1 VIRIWSSTSK
11 THGLVSVVRRKYFC
25 FCCEKNHCDHVKK
38 FKHLSA
44 NNIDDDNYPPVLQ
57 QLVDI
62 YNSEN
67 ETSPNSS
74 NSSIICHSFEEI
86 PFGPTEAL
94 TRVFSSGIIQNV
106 QRHGDSL
113 VFIPN
118 NTVCKHCSGRLD
130 TDDPIENKW
139 IAGSNVTVVTN
150 NFLGNGIGS
159 KILL

>member
-44 NNIDDDNYPPVLQ
+44 NNIDEDNYPPVLQ
-57 QLVDI
+57 ELVDI
-62 YNSEN
+62 HNSEN

-74 NSSIICHSFEEI
+74 NPRIICHSFEKI

-94 TRVFSSGIIQNV
+94 TTVFSSGIIQNV
-106 QRHGDSL
+106 QRHGDS
-113 VFIPN
+113 FIPN

-130 TDDPIENKW
+130 IDDPIENEW
-139 IAGSNVTVVTN
+139 IAGNNVTVVTN
-150 NFLGNGIGS
+150 TFLGNGIGS
-159 KILL
+159 KIIL